1 MEREHV
7 DERAGAGAV
16 REDASG
22 LSRPKPRSG
31 KRWVVVLTIV
41 VVSLIVASVIVYY
54 VLIVLFTG
62 FGSSPPLVDPV
73 LPMQH
78 YLLEDGFDCI
88 LGECIANDAV
98 LTWSDFTIELTDGRD
113 HAAWNTSA
121 QDLDSGTMTRYNYG
135 LSSLGTLTVFL
146 NVTDVAGN
154 GVIDQR
160 DKLEITAGGGEFTDD
175 DIYLVRIIWKATDGV
190 VSEEVVIW

>member
-1 MEREHV
+1 MEREDV
-7 DERAGAGAV
+7 DEQAGTGAV
-16 REDASG
+16 REDASV

-31 KRWVVVLTIV
+31 RRWVVVLTIV
-41 VVSLIVASVIVYY
+41 VVSLIVASVIVYSAI
-54 VLIVLFTG
+54 LVLFTG
-62 FGSSPPLVDPV
+62 FGSGPFIDPV

-88 LGECIANDAV
+88 LGECVANDAS
-98 LTWSDFTIELTDGRD
+98 LSWSDFRIELTDGRN

-135 LSSLGTLTVFL
+135 PSSLGTLTVFL

-160 DKLEITAGGGEFTDD
+160 DKLEITFGGGEFTED

>member
-1 MEREHV
+1 M
-7 DERAGAGAV
+7 
-16 REDASG
+16 
-22 LSRPKPRSG
+22 
-31 KRWVVVLTIV
+31 VVLTIV
-41 VVSLIVASVIVYY
+41 VVSLIVVSVIAYY
-54 VLIVLFTG
+54 VFIALFTG
-62 FGSSPPLVDPV
+62 FGSSPPPVPPV

-88 LGECIANDAV
+88 FGECVANDV
-98 LTWSDFTIELTDGRD
+98 SLSWSDFEIELTDGRN
-113 HAAWNTSA
+113 HATWNTSA
-121 QDLDSGTMTRYNYG
+121 QDLDSGTMTRYDYG
-135 LSSLGTLTVFL
+135 PSSLGTLTVFL

-160 DKLEITAGGGEFTDD
+160 DKLEITAGGGEFTED